1 MTQPV
6 GGYGR
11 SPYDYATTQD
21 EPPATS
27 NAALEFC
34 QHASTVAE
42 GFLCDEPT
50 VVSNACRSP
59 TNDVDKYVCNDKN
72 LADIQSSLWDAT
84 KEVVK
89 MAAQLLL
96 GRLP

>member
-1 MTQPV
+1 MTQPI
-6 GGYGR
+6 GGYSR
-11 SPYDYATTQD
+11 TAYDPTAQD
-21 EPPATS
+21 ETPAT
-27 NAALEFC
+27 NAGLDFC
-34 QHASTVAE
+34 RNANSVTE

-72 LADIQSSLWDAT
+72 LADVQSSLWDAT

-89 MAAQLLL
+89 VAAQLLL